1 MKIFNKKKIIVTHNG
16 SFHADDIFACATLSI
31 WLKNKNESFKI
42 IRTRDQEIIKKADYV
57 FDVGGLYDPKINRFD
72 HHQKEGAGTRPNGIP
87 YASSGLAW
95 KNFGLEICGNNE
107 EVWNLI
113 DKKIFMSLDAVDSGV
128 DISIP
133 KFPGV
138 STYPADQV
146 FLTYSPTW
154 EEVGTNEDP
163 IFIEQVKKASVL
175 LEREIQV
182 TLADYRGREIIFE
195 AYNSSVD
202 KRIIEVKND
211 FPRYLFQE
219 VLSKLAE
226 PIYFIYPSAHSS
238 TWKVE
243 AIRKNMDTFES
254 RKMFPESWRGLLD
267 SDPKLV
273 ELTGVLDVNFCHRGG
288 FYMTVGSKEGA
299 IALANKALLA

>member
-1 MKIFNKKKIIVTHNG
+1 MKIFNKNKIIATHNG

-31 WLKNKNESFKI
+31 WLKNNNESFEI
-42 IRTRDQEIIKKADYV
+42 IRTRDPEKIKESDYV
-57 FDVGGLYDPKINRFD
+57 FDVGGIYDPNINRFD
-72 HHQKEGAGTRPNGIP
+72 HHQKEGAGARQNGIP

-95 KNFGLEICGNNE
+95 KHFGLYICGNNK
-107 EVWNLI
+107 EVWELI
-113 DKKIFMSLDAVDSGV
+113 DKKIFMSLDAVDNGV
-128 DISIP
+128 DIGTP
-133 KFPGV
+133 KFSGV

-146 FLTYSPTW
+146 FLVYSPTW
-154 EEVGTNEDP
+154 EEVGTDEDP
-163 IFIEQVKKASVL
+163 IFIEQVKKASIL

-182 TLADYRGREIIFE
+182 ALADYRGKQIIFD
-195 AYNSSVD
+195 AYNNATD

-238 TWKVE
+238 AWKVE
-243 AIRKNMDTFES
+243 AIRKDMDTFES

-267 SDPKLV
+267 RDPKLV
-273 ELTGVLDVNFCHRGG
+273 ELTGVADVNFCHRGG